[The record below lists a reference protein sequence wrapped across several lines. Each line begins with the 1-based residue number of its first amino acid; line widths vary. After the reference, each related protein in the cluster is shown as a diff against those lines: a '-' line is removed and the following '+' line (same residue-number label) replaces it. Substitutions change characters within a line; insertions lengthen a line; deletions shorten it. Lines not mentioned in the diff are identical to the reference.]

1 MEKYKEQLQPKL
13 KKLPVPELYETL
25 DRLNEWIAPLVTEEE
40 LAAFQTK
47 ATTFSTSVGALLQTE
62 LVEQMEQTTGSWLA
76 PLWQKSYLESRG
88 PLQSESNFSL
98 IIKEEYYD
106 QIKSKEARAAQLIY
120 QMTKI
125 YLSLADGTYP
135 IEFTKNKQP
144 VDMSFY
150 LNFFKSCR
158 IPGNKQDSFYRGET
172 QTAEIYIMIFVNG
185 VYFRLDVTNASG
197 EIYPLEQLQEN
208 LSYIQSLEIIPKQGE
223 ELISYL
229 TGVERGCS
237 YMLYQQLKQEEINYQ
252 NLQQIEDALFILSFS
267 NGKDESKEE
276 RINEVLLNTSH
287 QFLSKTTQ
295 AVITK
300 NGHIGFNMEHTAI
313 DGVPTL
319 NLLTKIVESFNDSVT
334 TIATKCSSDLVKKLD
349 WTLTSQM
356 IDSLEAA
363 RKLVEEENGSYSIKH
378 RVISAIG
385 KERMKQAKVSPDA
398 FFHIALAMAQQ
409 TVFGKL
415 RSVYEP
421 VAMRMYY
428 EGRTESARSISEE
441 KKQFV
446 EAFYNKNKRQNQEAL
461 VALFI
466 EAAKAH
472 SDRIIQC
479 QNGKGVERHLF
490 GLQKM
495 IVRSETETT
504 TFTAEALRILGDDF
518 ISTTGIPYNILES
531 FSFGP
536 VNKSG
541 FGLYYGIL
549 EEEVILTISAKKNRE
564 QEAIQLLEGIEQAM
578 IELTELLAI

>member
-25 DRLNEWIAPLVTEEE
+25 ARLNEWISPLVTAEE

-47 ATTFSTSVGALLQTE
+47 AAIFSTSVGAQLQTE

-88 PLQSESNFSL
+88 PLQSESNFAL

-135 IEFTKNKQP
+135 IEFTKNNQH

-158 IPGNKQDSFYRGET
+158 IPGNKQDSLYRGET
-172 QTAEIYIMIFVNG
+172 QTTENYIMIFVNG
-185 VYFRLDVTNASG
+185 VYFRLDVTDASG

-208 LSYIQSLEIIPKQGE
+208 LNYIQSLEIIPKQGE

-229 TGVERGCS
+229 TGVERESS
-237 YMLYQQLKQEEINYQ
+237 YVLYQQLKQEEFNHQ
-252 NLQQIEDALFILSFS
+252 NLKQIEAALFILSFS
-267 NGKDESKEE
+267 KGKDESKEE
-276 RINEVLLNTSH
+276 RITEVLLNTSH

-319 NLLTKIVESFNDSVT
+319 NLLTKIVESFNDPAMKIT
-334 TIATKCSSDLVKKLD
+334 TKCSSDLAKKME

-363 RKLVEEENGSYSIKH
+363 HKLVEQENGSYSIKQ

-398 FFHIALAMAQQ
+398 FFHIALAIAQQ
-409 TVFGKL
+409 RVFGKL

-421 VAMRMYY
+421 VAMHMYY

-461 VALFI
+461 VALFF
-466 EAAKAH
+466 EAAMAH

-495 IVRSETETT
+495 TVRSKTETT
-504 TFTAEALRILGDDF
+504 TFTAEVLKILGDDF

-549 EEEVILTISAKKNRE
+549 EEEVILTISAKINRE
-564 QEAIQLLEGIEQAM
+564 KEARQLLEGIEQAM
-578 IELTELLAI
+578 IELTDLLAI